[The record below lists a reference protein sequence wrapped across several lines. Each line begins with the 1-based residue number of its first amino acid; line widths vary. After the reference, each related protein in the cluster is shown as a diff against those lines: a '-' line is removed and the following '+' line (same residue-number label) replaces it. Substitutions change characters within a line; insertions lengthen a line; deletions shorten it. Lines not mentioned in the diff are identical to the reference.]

1 MTGVQA
7 DVERKRVVAVR
18 VESKQ
23 VSEQTRMSSGRETAD
38 GTTNKQQEVRSEE
51 SLPEGISESMYHR
64 SSLSAGRGAGCTLRL
79 TYTFIMRSDS
89 ARLWFG
95 GGRFVLS
102 LATLLLPRSEPA
114 DTILYA

>member
-7 DVERKRVVAVR
+7 DVERKRVVAGR
-18 VESKQ
+18 VESEQ

-95 GGRFVLS
+95 GKIRS
-102 LATLLLPRSEPA
+102 LTGNTTASKERA
-114 DTILYA
+114 R